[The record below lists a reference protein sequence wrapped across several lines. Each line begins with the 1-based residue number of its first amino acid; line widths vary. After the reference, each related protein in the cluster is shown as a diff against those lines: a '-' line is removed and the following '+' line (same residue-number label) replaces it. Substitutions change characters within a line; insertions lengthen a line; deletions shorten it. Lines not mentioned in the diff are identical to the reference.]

1 MMSINRHPGYVKAAD
16 ELTQALVNYCYEV
29 TKIAPELKEQTDQLM
44 RSVLMQDNAIFNQL
58 LVRVK
63 ENSPS

>member
-1 MMSINRHPGYVKAAD
+1 MSIVRHPNYVKTAD
-16 ELTQALVNYCYEV
+16 ELKQALVNYCYEV
-29 TKIAPELKEQTDQLM
+29 TKIAPELKGQTDQLM

-58 LVRVK
+58 RVK

>member
-1 MMSINRHPGYVKAAD
+1 MMSISRHPDYVQAAD
-16 ELTQALVNYCYEV
+16 ELKQALVNYCHEV
-29 TKIAPELKEQTDQLM
+29 TKIAPELKGQTDQLM

-58 LVRVK
+58 RVHVK